1 MTYEMAVSKINSLLQ
16 FGIMPGLERISELLK
31 KMGNPQKNLK
41 FIHIAGTNGK
51 GSTCTFI
58 SSVLTA
64 AGYKTGLYTS
74 PYITEF
80 RERIQ
85 IDKQMI
91 PKDELAKAFDL
102 IVPLVEEMNVQGKII
117 TEFEMITA
125 LALYWYNKSKCDIVV
140 LETGLGGRFD
150 ATNVVY
156 PEVSVI
162 TSIALDHT
170 AVLGDT
176 IEKIA
181 FEKAGIIKENSSTVL
196 YPTLPQEAL
205 NVITEN
211 AKSKNNTLYI
221 AEYNN
226 IKILSSGING
236 SVIQYKNL
244 KININLT
251 GEYQVKNASVALKT
265 IELLKSMGYKISDQN
280 IIDGFKNAFIPARM
294 EVICNNPIVIL
305 DGGHNPDCANVVS
318 STINT
323 NFKNKKILAIF
334 GMLGDKDSEN
344 SVKLLAPLFD
354 KVITVKPNNPRGLSA
369 EKLREYILPYCGNVI
384 ACSSINSAFDIAKT
398 EINNFD
404 MLFVGG
410 SLYLASE
417 FRPLLINQFQNK

>member
-150 ATNVVY
+150 ATNVV
-156 PEVSVI
+156 
-162 TSIALDHT
+162 
-170 AVLGDT
+170 
-176 IEKIA
+176 
-181 FEKAGIIKENSSTVL
+181 SS
-196 YPTLPQEAL
+196 
-205 NVITEN
+205 
-211 AKSKNNTLYI
+211 
-221 AEYNN
+221 
-226 IKILSSGING
+226 
-236 SVIQYKNL
+236 
-244 KININLT
+244 
-251 GEYQVKNASVALKT
+251 
-265 IELLKSMGYKISDQN
+265 
-280 IIDGFKNAFIPARM
+280 F
-294 EVICNNPIVIL
+294 
-305 DGGHNPDCANVVS
+305 
-318 STINT
+318 
-323 NFKNKKILAIF
+323 
-334 GMLGDKDSEN
+334 
-344 SVKLLAPLFD
+344 
-354 KVITVKPNNPRGLSA
+354 
-369 EKLREYILPYCGNVI
+369 
-384 ACSSINSAFDIAKT
+384 
-398 EINNFD
+398 
-404 MLFVGG
+404 
-410 SLYLASE
+410 
-417 FRPLLINQFQNK
+417 